1 MNPTDAALMDF
12 LARLVQVDREMA
24 LISIS
29 EQTDPNKVAKAMD
42 EIAKGDA
49 ERDNDKPDH
58 ADNAIDHYKKAWKK
72 T

>member
-1 MNPTDAALMDF
+1 
-12 LARLVQVDREMA
+12 MA